1 MKIKEIMENYK
12 VTQSSPQGIE
22 LTAQDG
28 VKLTLP
34 PEKMTA
40 IHQLDPSDPNKL
52 SLDPNAM
59 TQTSSTD
66 QQQVG
71 PKVGAEVELPS
82 DLSSQL
88 STTMGETSDEE
99 QADLVDN
106 GNNDVGGDRTDKLIN
121 KIVDRAYERAARG
134 SNISSTGGNS
144 RDVLPENDELN
155 RWLTIAN
162 LR

>member
-40 IHQLDPSDPNKL
+40 IHQVDPNDPNKL

-59 TQTSSTD
+59 TQTTSTD
-66 QQQVG
+66 QQQSG
-71 PKVGAEVELPS
+71 PKVGAEVELPT

-88 STTMGETSDEE
+88 STTMGETSDEDQE
-99 QADLVDN
+99 DLVDYGN
-106 GNNDVGGDRTDKLIN
+106 GDVGGDRTDKLIS
-121 KIVDRAYERAARG
+121 KIVNKAYERSARG
-134 SNISSTGGNS
+134 NSMSSKGNS
-144 RDVLPENDELN
+144 TRDVLPENDELN